1 MRQKSMLCD
10 NCHSEA
16 KFAQNLP
23 RLLLPIRKL
32 LPSKG
37 FGSEITA
44 ELVRL
49 TAQKNCDQEAEAQ
62 RDPQC

>member
-1 MRQKSMLCD
+1 MTMTSHLSRINSLTLQCGKDAS
-10 NCHSEA
+10 S
-16 KFAQNLP
+16 
-23 RLLLPIRKL
+23 IV
-32 LPSKG
+32 SVG

>member
-1 MRQKSMLCD
+1 MTSHLSRINSLTLQCGKDAS
-10 NCHSEA
+10 S
-16 KFAQNLP
+16 
-23 RLLLPIRKL
+23 IV
-32 LPSKG
+32 SVG